1 MIALPDAD
9 DQHFL
14 RDCYPYVPQRPSPP
28 HFHVYHQGND
38 AKIDIENLE
47 VIAGH
52 SPRRALGLVLDWAEL
67 HQPELRDNRALAQ
80 QRKPLNDISPLE

>member
-1 MIALPDAD
+1 MPTISIFYGIVIRMY
-9 DQHFL
+9 H
-14 RDCYPYVPQRPSPP
+14 RDHQPP

-38 AKIDIENLE
+38 AKIEFENLE